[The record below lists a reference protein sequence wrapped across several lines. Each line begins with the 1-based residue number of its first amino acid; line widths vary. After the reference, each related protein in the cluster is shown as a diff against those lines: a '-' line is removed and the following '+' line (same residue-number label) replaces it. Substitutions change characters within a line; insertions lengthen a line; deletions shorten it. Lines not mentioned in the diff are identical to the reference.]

1 MLELEDKSK
10 TMLCVIKFIN
20 MLMCVLFVKLFSV
33 VVCSDVYLKIGVG
46 LFLLFCVCSST
57 TNPHTNAHKYQKLIP
72 SPRAQNN
79 VFHRLRNIITL

>member
-20 MLMCVLFVKLFSV
+20 MLMYVLFVKLFSV

-46 LFLLFCVCSST
+46 LFLLFYEMIMMDMEMCS
-57 TNPHTNAHKYQKLIP
+57 HG
-72 SPRAQNN
+72 
-79 VFHRLRNIITL
+79 